1 MLKKR
6 IKAIYIACVLV
17 CILPIAS
24 YAIDKEE
31 FLKYLINSSYPES
44 REGNSTQNNN
54 DESKK
59 DVSSDESKKDTSD
72 QNKDYIKVHI
82 GEENIPTTNNNI
94 NTENNSITTDSQYK
108 NEIRVT
114 KDNPRILIYHTH
126 SCETYSNSPS
136 GNYHSQDKP
145 NSVMAVG
152 QELTNQLSNRGWG
165 VVHTT
170 RYHDYPS
177 YNGAY
182 MNSLKT
188 LNQIMPK
195 YSSIDIAIDLHR
207 EGKDLVDEN
216 SKKQEEAKYTTTVDG
231 EKVAKFF
238 LVVGAKN
245 PNVDQ
250 VNKLAQNIT
259 SFAQKKYPGLV
270 LPVVEKPYGKFNQ
283 YIAKNHMLIEIGSN
297 ATSIEEAKATT
308 KYVANILDEYFRQ
321 NK

>member
-6 IKAIYIACVLV
+6 IKAVCIAYVLV
-17 CILPIAS
+17 CILPVSS
-24 YAIDKEE
+24 YAMDKDD

-44 REGNSTQNNN
+44 STTDSTQSNNN
-54 DESKK
+54 ENKK
-59 DVSSDESKKDTSD
+59 DVPD

-82 GEENIPTTNNNI
+82 GEENVPIVNKDNKTATSD
-94 NTENNSITTDSQYK
+94 TQYK
-108 NEIRVT
+108 NDIRVT
-114 KDNPRILIYHTH
+114 KENPRILIYHTH

-152 QELTNQLSNRGWG
+152 KELTDQLTNLGWG

-170 RYHDYPS
+170 KYNDYPS

-182 MNSLKT
+182 ASSLKT
-188 LNQIMPK
+188 INQIMPQ
-195 YSSIDIAIDLHR
+195 YPSVDIAIDLHR
-207 EGKDLVDEN
+207 EGKDLTDEN
-216 SKKQEEAKYTTTVDG
+216 TKKKEEAKFTTTING

-238 LVVGAKN
+238 LVVGQKN
-245 PNVDQ
+245 PNVDH
-250 VNKLAQNIT
+250 VRKVAEGIT
-259 SFAQKKYPGLV
+259 SLAQKKYPGLV

-283 YIAKNHMLIEIGSN
+283 YIAKDHMLIEIGSN
-297 ATSIEEAKATT
+297 ATSTEEAKATA
-308 KYVANILDEYFRQ
+308 KYVASVLDEYFKQ